1 MFAMYHR
8 VKEFWFLTHIGYQQ
22 EMVQDKFGVIIM
34 SSDSEVRVSTESE
47 GNSKSQRLTKYIIEI
62 IYKILYTLPY

>member
-34 SSDSEVRVSTESE
+34 SSSELRVSTESE
-47 GNSKSQRLTKYIIEI
+47 ENSTNQRLIKYIIQI
-62 IYKILYTLPY
+62 IYKILYILPY

>member
-1 MFAMYHR
+1 MYHR

-34 SSDSEVRVSTESE
+34 SISELRVSTESE
-47 GNSKSQRLTKYIIEI
+47 GNSKNQRLIKYIIQI
-62 IYKILYTLPY
+62 IYKILYILPY